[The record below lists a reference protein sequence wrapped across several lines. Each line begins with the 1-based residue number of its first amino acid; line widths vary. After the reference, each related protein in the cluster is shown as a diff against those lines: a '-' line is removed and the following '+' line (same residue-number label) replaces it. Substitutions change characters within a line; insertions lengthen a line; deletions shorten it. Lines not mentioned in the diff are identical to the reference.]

1 MLAAGE
7 SCGGDHRELQQ
18 VARLVAPFRFV
29 GTGGSLVRR
38 FKLDAN
44 AAAGAWL
51 VRAMAGAWRAT
62 ADGAWHRALLVPV
75 PLHGSRRRER
85 GFDQAQWLAR
95 GLGSRLRLEVMPG
108 VLARLQATLP
118 QGDPRVLSRQ
128 RNVEG
133 AFAVARPGRV
143 CGRRVVLVDD
153 VFTSGATARTCA
165 ALLRGAGALEVA
177 MLAACRS

>member
-7 SCGGDHRELQQ
+7 SCGGDHREL
-18 VARLVAPFRFV
+18 RHLTCLVAPFQFV
-29 GTGGSLVRR
+29 GTGGALVRR
-38 FKLDAN
+38 FKLDAD

-51 VRAMAGAWRAT
+51 ARAMAGAWRAT
-62 ADGAWHRALLVPV
+62 AAGAWHRALLVPV
-75 PLHGSRRRER
+75 PLHVSRRRER
-85 GFDQAQWLAR
+85 GFDQAHWLAR
-95 GLGSRLRLEVMPG
+95 GLGNRLGLEVMPG

-133 AFAVARPGRV
+133 AFAVVRPGRV
-143 CGRRVVLVDD
+143 AGRRVVLVDD

-165 ALLRGAGALEVA
+165 KLLRNAGALEVA